1 MVGGVKRGIDD
12 LVPFIRDADLWPEAF
27 AGHLRAGLLRGYASQ
42 GEHYHAALK
51 PFPQD

>member
-27 AGHLRAGLLRGYASQ
+27 AGHLSAGLIAIAARLRQSG
-42 GEHYHAALK
+42 
-51 PFPQD
+51 

>member
-27 AGHLRAGLLRGYASQ
+27 AGHLRAGLIAIAARLRQSG
-42 GEHYHAALK
+42 
-51 PFPQD
+51 